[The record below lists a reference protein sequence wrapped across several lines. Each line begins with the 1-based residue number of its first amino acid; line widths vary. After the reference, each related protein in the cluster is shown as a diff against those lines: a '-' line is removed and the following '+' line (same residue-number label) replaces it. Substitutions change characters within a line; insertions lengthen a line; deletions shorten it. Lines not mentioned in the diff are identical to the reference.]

1 MKIPKIKMLILDV
14 DGTMTDNGV
23 YIDENGIESKRY
35 NAKDGVGIYELLK
48 KNIIIGIIS
57 HSEKGDGII
66 SRANYLGIQYCY
78 IGNDPKDKILYE
90 WIEKEKIELKEVA
103 FIGDDI
109 NDLSLINIVGFSI
122 CPNDAVK
129 QVQDK
134 ASMILNSN
142 GGYGCVR
149 EFSDIYLSQN
159 S

>member
-1 MKIPKIKMLILDV
+1 MKKILFLISIVFLFSCV
-14 DGTMTDNGV
+14 NTNSQ
-23 YIDENGIESKRY
+23 IIEDI
-35 NAKDGVGIYELLK
+35 NAEKFHQLI
-48 KNIIIGIIS
+48 
-57 HSEKGDGII
+57 EKGDGII

-78 IGNDPKDKILYE
+78 VGNDPKDKILYE